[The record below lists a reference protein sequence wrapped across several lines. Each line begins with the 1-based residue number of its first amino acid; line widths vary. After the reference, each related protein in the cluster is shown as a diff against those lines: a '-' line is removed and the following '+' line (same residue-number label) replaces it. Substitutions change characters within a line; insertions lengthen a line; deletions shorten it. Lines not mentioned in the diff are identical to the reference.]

1 MRKKF
6 YRQAK
11 KAICI
16 ATLSATVLSSIPMI
30 PYTQAYAKGQTTM
43 EELQALSLPTE
54 NAVTYDLSDASFR
67 TEKTFVDVYGDEL
80 TTKVIEINIT
90 KNGNYIIKGS
100 NEINGA
106 FVDTHIKVEKGV
118 KANIIF
124 DGAKVQNNQTYASS
138 SDSCGNVSTNQ
149 LFPVLDIEGTANLY
163 VKEDSC
169 LTSPDR
175 DGSYVAQVLG
185 DLTIKKGT
193 GRLTLMSGCYKKDLQ
208 TEEDEEV
215 YGYAVLGSKEGEN
228 RRLGSVTVEGGDFTA
243 YGGIADVDKFTMTD
257 GNVYLR
263 YADYC
268 NVYAE
273 NIAILGGNLSLT
285 NDAEKAYF
293 SSMLYCK
300 DSLYIDGANITAQQE
315 NSSEAIPIVRTSYGK
330 KTINMVIQNSVISY
344 DETQFKL
351 ENVTDVYDN
360 IINLFTVDGL
370 QPNTKVKR
378 INGQPVTG
386 LQTAEDGSLKCL
398 LEYGNNVITL
408 DNGKNYIYTY
418 QWDEET
424 QKESMVKNDTSL
436 THTVTLRD
444 EGESGGREII
454 VADGFEL
461 GNRYFDGQKYY
472 KYDSAEK
479 PEKIID
485 DVTITLHEVKEK
497 VTVDGTEWTGDVLP
511 TGSFYMATDKEDDKF
526 IAYPGD
532 TVQQGTSYT
541 SFLKAV
547 QKEGKWFVK
556 IENRDDLDLL
566 NENLWHDNT
575 LNILLETDLDFSGE
589 DCFYLLDEGNGD
601 YYGTFDG
608 NGHGITNVKNKYY
621 SSVLILKNYGTIK
634 NVHIKNASI
643 PSSEYSANFQSGILC
658 SRNYGTIENCS
669 VESSTVETKKRTDDD
684 DEQSIK
690 LRVHSA
696 LVGGNYGTIKD
707 SFAKDIT
714 FNGDGETYPI
724 CKSFAGS
731 KLENTYYL
739 SGKAGEENA
748 KTAEQFAS
756 GEVCSLLNHGVTD
769 GSQYWRQNIDND
781 GERDAAPVADPSHGT
796 VYAGYQGCVKVYS
809 NAELQTTTPSHEV
822 KYTAEGNTITGICK
836 NDSSHN
842 VQLTVSANDV
852 TYDGK
857 AHPVT
862 VGVEYSDEWGEAEVP
877 YKIVYTRG
885 ENPTEDLTSP
895 GTIKASV
902 TIGDAAAE
910 VTYTIKATPTPTPTA
925 TPMASPSAAPT
936 ATPMTSPSAAP
947 TVSPSVVPSAG
958 PTATPAGTNPGSVP
972 SADPSE
978 GNKATATPAPSDKS
992 VIAPGETKVPG
1003 ETKAPAAAKAPE
1015 TTGTKIASKK
1025 GDTYKVTDTSGKIP
1039 EVELTKSAAK
1049 KKAKTVVI
1057 PKTVKVDGVNYK
1069 VTAIA
1074 EKAFAGNKKLK
1085 TVVIGA
1091 DIEKIGAKAFYKCV
1105 NLKKVTI
1112 QTTKLTAKTVGAK
1125 AFAKIHKKAVV
1136 KVPKAKKKAYKK
1148 WLKKRGIGGKQK
1160 ITGE

>member
-54 NAVTYDLSDASFR
+54 NAVTYNLSDASLR

-118 KANIIF
+118 EANIIF
-124 DGAKVQNNQTYASS
+124 DGAKVQNNQIYDST
-138 SDSCGNVSTNQ
+138 SDGCGNVYTEQ

-169 LTSPDR
+169 LTSPDTEYN
-175 DGSYVAQVLG
+175 YVAQVLG
-185 DLTIKKGT
+185 DLTIKEGT
-193 GRLTLMSGCYKKDLQ
+193 GRLTLMSGNYKNDLQ
-208 TEEDEEV
+208 TEEDGEV
-215 YGYAVLGSKEGEN
+215 CGYAVLGSKEGEN

-257 GNVYLR
+257 GNVSLR
-263 YADYC
+263 YADQY

-285 NDAEKAYF
+285 NDAEKAYV

-300 DSLYIDGANITAQQE
+300 DSLYIDGANITAQLE
-315 NSSEAIPIVRTSYGK
+315 NSSKAIPIVRTLNGK

-351 ENVTDVYDN
+351 EDVTDVYDN

-398 LEYGNNVITL
+398 LEYGDNVITL
-408 DNGKNYIYTY
+408 DNGENYIYTY

-424 QKESMVKNDTSL
+424 QKESMVKNDTSV
-436 THTVTLRD
+436 THKVTLRD

-497 VTVDGTEWTGDVLP
+497 VTVDGTEWTDDVLP

-566 NENLWHDNT
+566 NENLWYDNT

-643 PSSEYSANFQSGILC
+643 PSDEYSADFQSGILC
-658 SRNYGTIENCS
+658 ARNYGTIENCS

-739 SGKAGEENA
+739 SEKTGEENA

-756 GEVCSLLNHGVTD
+756 GEVCCLLNRGVTD
-769 GSQYWRQNIDND
+769 GSQIWYQNIDND
-781 GERDAAPVADPSHGT
+781 AEKDAVPVPDRSHGT
-796 VYAGYQGCVKVYS
+796 VYSGYQGCIKTYS
-809 NAELQTTTPSHEV
+809 NTELSDTPSHELDYTV
-822 KYTAEGNTITGICK
+822 EDNVLTGVCKADPSHTVTITLTAE
-836 NDSSHN
+836 D
-842 VQLTVSANDV
+842 A

-857 AHPVT
+857 EHKAVLNKT
-862 VGVEYSDEWGEAEVP
+862 YSDGWGEADVNA
-877 YKIVYTRG
+877 KIVYTKDG
-885 ENPTEDLTSP
+885 EPTTDLTSV

-902 TIGDAAAE
+902 TMGDAVIE

-925 TPMASPSAAPT
+925 TPTASPSA
-936 ATPMTSPSAAP
+936 TPSMTPAASPSATPAA
-947 TVSPSVVPSAG
+947 SPSV
-958 PTATPAGTNPGSVP
+958 TPAGTNPGSTP
-972 SADPSE
+972 SANPSE

-992 VIAPGETKVPG
+992 VIAPGETK
-1003 ETKAPAAAKAPE
+1003 APADAKAPE
-1015 TTGTKIASKK
+1015 TAGTKIASKK

-1091 DIEKIGAKAFYKCV
+1091 DIEKIGEKAFYKCV

-1112 QTTKLTAKTVGAK
+1112 QTTKLKAKTVGAK

-1160 ITGE
+1160 IVANV

>member
-1 MRKKF
+1 
-6 YRQAK
+6 
-11 KAICI
+11 
-16 ATLSATVLSSIPMI
+16 
-30 PYTQAYAKGQTTM
+30 
-43 EELQALSLPTE
+43 
-54 NAVTYDLSDASFR
+54 
-67 TEKTFVDVYGDEL
+67 
-80 TTKVIEINIT
+80 
-90 KNGNYIIKGS
+90 
-100 NEINGA
+100 
-106 FVDTHIKVEKGV
+106 
-118 KANIIF
+118 
-124 DGAKVQNNQTYASS
+124 
-138 SDSCGNVSTNQ
+138 
-149 LFPVLDIEGTANLY
+149 
-163 VKEDSC
+163 
-169 LTSPDR
+169 
-175 DGSYVAQVLG
+175 
-185 DLTIKKGT
+185 
-193 GRLTLMSGCYKKDLQ
+193 
-208 TEEDEEV
+208 
-215 YGYAVLGSKEGEN
+215 
-228 RRLGSVTVEGGDFTA
+228 
-243 YGGIADVDKFTMTD
+243 
-257 GNVYLR
+257 
-263 YADYC
+263 
-268 NVYAE
+268 
-273 NIAILGGNLSLT
+273 
-285 NDAEKAYF
+285 
-293 SSMLYCK
+293 
-300 DSLYIDGANITAQQE
+300 
-315 NSSEAIPIVRTSYGK
+315 
-330 KTINMVIQNSVISY
+330 
-344 DETQFKL
+344 
-351 ENVTDVYDN
+351 
-360 IINLFTVDGL
+360 
-370 QPNTKVKR
+370 
-378 INGQPVTG
+378 
-386 LQTAEDGSLKCL
+386 
-398 LEYGNNVITL
+398 
-408 DNGKNYIYTY
+408 
-418 QWDEET
+418 
-424 QKESMVKNDTSL
+424 
-436 THTVTLRD
+436 
-444 EGESGGREII
+444 
-454 VADGFEL
+454 
-461 GNRYFDGQKYY
+461 
-472 KYDSAEK
+472 
-479 PEKIID
+479 
-485 DVTITLHEVKEK
+485 
-497 VTVDGTEWTGDVLP
+497 
-511 TGSFYMATDKEDDKF
+511 MATDKEDDKF

-566 NENLWHDNT
+566 NENLWYDNT

-643 PSSEYSANFQSGILC
+643 PSDEYSADFQSGILC
-658 SRNYGTIENCS
+658 ARNYGTIENCS

-739 SGKAGEENA
+739 SEKTGEENA

-769 GSQYWRQNIDND
+769 GSQYWHQNIDNG
-781 GERDAAPVADPSHGT
+781 GERDAAPVADSSHGI

-809 NAELQTTTPSHEV
+809 NAELQTTTPSHEA
-822 KYTAEGNTITGICK
+822 KYTANGNTITGICK

-862 VGVEYSDEWGEAEVP
+862 VGVECSDEWGEEEVP

-895 GTIKASV
+895 GTIKA
-902 TIGDAAAE
+902 TLFIGSAQAE
-910 VTYTIKATPTPTPTA
+910 VTYTIKAAPTA
-925 TPMASPSAAPT
+925 VPTAKPTVKPTAVPMASPSAT
-936 ATPMTSPSAAP
+936 PSATP
-947 TVSPSVVPSAG
+947 TVSPSAVPSAG

-972 SADPSE
+972 SAGPSE
-978 GNKATATPAPSDKS
+978 GNKSTATPAPSDKP
-992 VIAPGETKVPG
+992 VIAPGETN
-1003 ETKAPAAAKAPE
+1003 APAAAKAPE
-1015 TTGTKIASKK
+1015 TAGTKIASKK
-1025 GDTYKVTDTSGKIP
+1025 GNTYKVTDTSGKIP

-1112 QTTKLTAKTVGAK
+1112 QTTKLKAKAVGTK

>member
-54 NAVTYDLSDASFR
+54 NAVTYNLSDASLR

-243 YGGIADVDKFTMTD
+243 YGGIVAVDKFTMTD
-257 GNVYLR
+257 GNVYLC
-263 YADYC
+263 YADQC

-285 NDAEKAYF
+285 NDAEKASV

-315 NSSEAIPIVRTSYGK
+315 NSSKAIPIVSTSYGK

-351 ENVTDVYDN
+351 EDVTDVYDN
-360 IINLFTVDGL
+360 SINLFTVDGL
-370 QPNTKVKR
+370 QHNTKVER

-398 LEYGNNVITL
+398 LEYGDNVITL
-408 DNGKNYIYTY
+408 DNGENYIYTY

-424 QKESMVKNDTSL
+424 QKESMVKNDKSV
-436 THTVTLRD
+436 THKVTLRD

-497 VTVDGTEWTGDVLP
+497 VTVDGTEWTDDVLP

-589 DCFYLLDEGNGD
+589 DCSYLLDGD

-608 NGHGITNVKNKYY
+608 NGHGITNAKNKYY
-621 SSVLILKNYGTIK
+621 SSVLTLKNYGTIK
-634 NVHIKNASI
+634 NVHIKNASV
-643 PSSEYSANFQSGILC
+643 PSSEYSADFQSGILC
-658 SRNYGTIENCS
+658 ARNYGTIENCS

-707 SFAKDIT
+707 CFAKDIT

-739 SGKAGEENA
+739 SEKAGEENA

-781 GERDAAPVADPSHGT
+781 GERDAAPVADPFHGI

-809 NAELQTTTPSHEV
+809 NAELQMTTPSHEV

-857 AHPVT
+857 AHPAT
-862 VGVEYSDEWGEAEVP
+862 VGVECSDEWGEAEVP

-885 ENPTEDLTSP
+885 ENPTEDLTGP

-902 TIGDAAAE
+902 TMGDAAAE
-910 VTYTIKATPTPTPTA
+910 VTYTIKAAPTATPTA
-925 TPMASPSAAPT
+925 TPSATPTASPSAAPT
-936 ATPMTSPSAAP
+936 AAP

-958 PTATPAGTNPGSVP
+958 PTATPAGTNPGGVP

-992 VIAPGETKVPG
+992 VIAPGETKTPG

-1015 TTGTKIASKK
+1015 TAGTKIASKK

-1069 VTAIA
+1069 VTSIA

-1112 QTTKLTAKTVGAK
+1112 QTTKLKAKTVGVK

-1160 ITGE
+1160 IVTNV

>member
-54 NAVTYDLSDASFR
+54 NAVTYNLSDASLR

-118 KANIIF
+118 EANIIF
-124 DGAKVQNNQTYASS
+124 DGAKVQNNQTYDST
-138 SDSCGNVSTNQ
+138 SDSCGNVYTEQ

-169 LTSPDR
+169 LTSPDTEYN
-175 DGSYVAQVLG
+175 YVAQVLG
-185 DLTIKKGT
+185 DLTIKEGT
-193 GRLTLMSGCYKKDLQ
+193 GRLTLMSGNYKNDLQ
-208 TEEDEEV
+208 TEEDGEV
-215 YGYAVLGSKEGEN
+215 CGYAVLGSKEGEN

-263 YADYC
+263 YADQY

-285 NDAEKAYF
+285 NDAEKAYV

-300 DSLYIDGANITAQQE
+300 DSLYIDGANITAQLE
-315 NSSEAIPIVRTSYGK
+315 NSSKAIPIVRTSNGK

-351 ENVTDVYDN
+351 EDVTDVYDN

-398 LEYGNNVITL
+398 LEYGDNVITL
-408 DNGKNYIYTY
+408 DNGENYIYTY

-424 QKESMVKNDTSL
+424 QKESMVKNDTSV
-436 THTVTLRD
+436 THKVTLRD

-497 VTVDGTEWTGDVLP
+497 VTVDGTEWTDDVLP

-566 NENLWHDNT
+566 NENLWYDNT

-643 PSSEYSANFQSGILC
+643 PSDEYSADFQSGILC
-658 SRNYGTIENCS
+658 ARNYGTIENCS

-739 SGKAGEENA
+739 SEKTGEENA
-748 KTAEQFAS
+748 KTAAQFAS
-756 GEVCSLLNHGVTD
+756 GEVCSLLNRGVTD
-769 GSQYWRQNIDND
+769 GSQYWYQNIDND
-781 GERDAAPVADPSHGT
+781 AEKDAVPVPDTSHGT
-796 VYAGYQGCVKVYS
+796 VYSGYQGCIKAYS
-809 NAELQTTTPSHEV
+809 NTELSDTPSHELDYTV
-822 KYTAEGNTITGICK
+822 EDNVLTGVCKADPSHTVTMTLTAE
-836 NDSSHN
+836 D
-842 VQLTVSANDV
+842 A

-857 AHPVT
+857 EHKAVLNKT
-862 VGVEYSDEWGEAEVP
+862 YSDGWGEADVNA
-877 YKIVYTRG
+877 KIVYTKDG
-885 ENPTEDLTSP
+885 EPTTDLTSV

-902 TIGDAAAE
+902 TMGDAVIE

-925 TPMASPSAAPT
+925 TPTASPSA
-936 ATPMTSPSAAP
+936 TPSMTPAASPSATPAA
-947 TVSPSVVPSAG
+947 SPSV
-958 PTATPAGTNPGSVP
+958 TPAGTNPGSTP
-972 SADPSE
+972 SANPSE
-978 GNKATATPAPSDKS
+978 GNKSTATPAPSDKP
-992 VIAPGETKVPG
+992 VIAPGETK
-1003 ETKAPAAAKAPE
+1003 APADAKAPE
-1015 TTGTKIASKK
+1015 TAGTKIASKK

-1091 DIEKIGAKAFYKCV
+1091 DVEKIGAKAFYKCV
-1105 NLKKVTI
+1105 NLKKITI

-1136 KVPKAKKKAYKK
+1136 KVPKEKKKVYKK

-1160 ITGE
+1160 IVTNI

>member
-54 NAVTYDLSDASFR
+54 NAVTYNLSDASLR

-124 DGAKVQNNQTYASS
+124 DGAKVQNNQTYAST
-138 SDSCGNVSTNQ
+138 SDSCGNVNTNQ

-169 LTSPDR
+169 LTSPDTEYN
-175 DGSYVAQVLG
+175 YVAQVLG

-193 GRLTLMSGCYKKDLQ
+193 GRLTLMSGNYKNDLQ

-215 YGYAVLGSKEGEN
+215 CGYAVLGSKEGEN

-243 YGGIADVDKFTMTD
+243 YGGIAAVDKFTMTD

-263 YADYC
+263 YANQF

-285 NDAEKAYF
+285 NDAEKAYV
-293 SSMLYCK
+293 SGMLYCK
-300 DSLYIDGANITAQQE
+300 DSLYIDGANITAQLE
-315 NSSEAIPIVRTSYGK
+315 NSSEAIPIVSTSSEK

-351 ENVTDVYDN
+351 EDVTDVYDN
-360 IINLFTVDGL
+360 SINLFTVDGL

-408 DNGKNYIYTY
+408 DNGENYTYTY

-424 QKESMVKNDTSL
+424 QKESMVKNDTAV
-436 THTVTLRD
+436 THKVTLRN
-444 EGESGGREII
+444 EGESVGREII
-454 VADGFEL
+454 VADGFEF
-461 GNRYFDGQKYY
+461 GKRYFDGQKYY
-472 KYDSAEK
+472 EYEITET
-479 PEKIID
+479 PQKITE
-485 DVTITLHEVKEK
+485 DVSITLHEVKEE
-497 VTVDGTEWTGDVLP
+497 VTVDGTVWTGDVLP
-511 TGSFYMATDKEDDKF
+511 TDSFYIAKDKKEDKF

-566 NENLWHDNT
+566 NEHLWRDNT

-589 DCFYLLDEGNGD
+589 DCSYLLDGD

-643 PSSEYSANFQSGILC
+643 PSDEYSADFQSGILC
-658 SRNYGTIENCS
+658 ARNYGTIENCS
-669 VESSTVETKKRTDDD
+669 VESSTVETKKRTDND

-714 FNGDGETYPI
+714 FDGDGETYPI

-739 SGKAGEENA
+739 SEKTGEENA

-769 GSQYWRQNIDND
+769 GSQYWYQNIDNG
-781 GERDAAPVADPSHGT
+781 GERDAAPVADPSHGI

-809 NAELQTTTPSHEV
+809 NAELQTTTPSHEA
-822 KYTAEGNTITGICK
+822 KYTAEGSTITGICK

-862 VGVEYSDEWGEAEVP
+862 VGVECSDEWGEAEVP

-885 ENPTEDLTSP
+885 ANPTEDLTSP

-936 ATPMTSPSAAP
+936 AAP
-947 TVSPSVVPSAG
+947 TVSPSAVPSAG
-958 PTATPAGTNPGSVP
+958 PTATTAGTNPGIVP
-972 SADPSE
+972 SAGPSE
-978 GNKATATPAPSDKS
+978 GNKATATPAPNDKS
-992 VIAPGETKVPG
+992 VIAPGETK
-1003 ETKAPAAAKAPE
+1003 APAATTAPE

-1069 VTAIA
+1069 VTSIA
-1074 EKAFAGNKKLK
+1074 KKAFAGNKKLK

-1091 DIEKIGAKAFYKCV
+1091 DIEKIGEKAFYKCV

-1112 QTTKLTAKTVGAK
+1112 QTTKLKAKSVGAK

-1160 ITGE
+1160 IMGE

>member
-54 NAVTYDLSDASFR
+54 NAVTYNLSDASLR

-118 KANIIF
+118 EANIIF
-124 DGAKVQNNQTYASS
+124 DGAKVQNNQTYDST
-138 SDSCGNVSTNQ
+138 SDSCGNVYTEQ

-169 LTSPDR
+169 LTSPDTEYN
-175 DGSYVAQVLG
+175 YVAQVLG
-185 DLTIKKGT
+185 DLTIKEGT
-193 GRLTLMSGCYKKDLQ
+193 GRLTLMSGNYKNDLQ
-208 TEEDEEV
+208 TEEDGEV
-215 YGYAVLGSKEGEN
+215 CGYAVLGSKEGEN

-257 GNVYLR
+257 GNVSLR
-263 YADYC
+263 YADQY

-285 NDAEKAYF
+285 NDAEKAYV

-300 DSLYIDGANITAQQE
+300 DSLYIDGANITAQLE
-315 NSSEAIPIVRTSYGK
+315 NSSKAIPIVRTSYGK

-351 ENVTDVYDN
+351 EDVTDVYDN

-398 LEYGNNVITL
+398 LEYGDNVITL
-408 DNGKNYIYTY
+408 DNGENYIYTY

-424 QKESMVKNDTSL
+424 QKESMVKNDTSV
-436 THTVTLRD
+436 THKVTLRD

-497 VTVDGTEWTGDVLP
+497 VTVDGTEWTDDVLP

-566 NENLWHDNT
+566 NENLWYDNT

-643 PSSEYSANFQSGILC
+643 PSDEYSADFQSGILC
-658 SRNYGTIENCS
+658 ARNYGTIENCS

-739 SGKAGEENA
+739 SEKTGEENA

-769 GSQYWRQNIDND
+769 GSQYWHQNIDNGD
-781 GERDAAPVADPSHGT
+781 ERDAAPVADPSHGI

-809 NAELQTTTPSHEV
+809 NAELQTTTPSHEAE
-822 KYTAEGNTITGICK
+822 YTANGNTITGICK

-862 VGVEYSDEWGEAEVP
+862 VGVECSDEWGEEEVP

-895 GTIKASV
+895 GTIKATLFIGSV
-902 TIGDAAAE
+902 QAE
-910 VTYTIKATPTPTPTA
+910 VTYTIKAAPTAVPTAKPTPTPTA
-925 TPMASPSAAPT
+925 TPMASPSAT
-936 ATPMTSPSAAP
+936 PSATP
-947 TVSPSVVPSAG
+947 TVSPSAVPSAG

-972 SADPSE
+972 SAGPSE
-978 GNKATATPAPSDKS
+978 GNKSTATPAPSDKS
-992 VIAPGETKVPG
+992 VIAPGETN
-1003 ETKAPAAAKAPE
+1003 APAAAKAPE

-1112 QTTKLTAKTVGAK
+1112 QTTKLKAKTVGAK

-1160 ITGE
+1160 IVANV

>member
-1 MRKKF
+1 M
-6 YRQAK
+6 
-11 KAICI
+11 
-16 ATLSATVLSSIPMI
+16 
-30 PYTQAYAKGQTTM
+30 
-43 EELQALSLPTE
+43 
-54 NAVTYDLSDASFR
+54 
-67 TEKTFVDVYGDEL
+67 
-80 TTKVIEINIT
+80 
-90 KNGNYIIKGS
+90 
-100 NEINGA
+100 
-106 FVDTHIKVEKGV
+106 
-118 KANIIF
+118 
-124 DGAKVQNNQTYASS
+124 
-138 SDSCGNVSTNQ
+138 
-149 LFPVLDIEGTANLY
+149 
-163 VKEDSC
+163 
-169 LTSPDR
+169 
-175 DGSYVAQVLG
+175 
-185 DLTIKKGT
+185 
-193 GRLTLMSGCYKKDLQ
+193 
-208 TEEDEEV
+208 
-215 YGYAVLGSKEGEN
+215 
-228 RRLGSVTVEGGDFTA
+228 
-243 YGGIADVDKFTMTD
+243 
-257 GNVYLR
+257 
-263 YADYC
+263 
-268 NVYAE
+268 
-273 NIAILGGNLSLT
+273 
-285 NDAEKAYF
+285 
-293 SSMLYCK
+293 
-300 DSLYIDGANITAQQE
+300 
-315 NSSEAIPIVRTSYGK
+315 
-330 KTINMVIQNSVISY
+330 
-344 DETQFKL
+344 
-351 ENVTDVYDN
+351 
-360 IINLFTVDGL
+360 
-370 QPNTKVKR
+370 
-378 INGQPVTG
+378 
-386 LQTAEDGSLKCL
+386 
-398 LEYGNNVITL
+398 ITL
-408 DNGKNYIYTY
+408 DNGENYIYTY

-424 QKESMVKNDTSL
+424 QKESMVKNDTSV
-436 THTVTLRD
+436 THKVTLRD

-497 VTVDGTEWTGDVLP
+497 VTVDGTEWTDDVLP

-566 NENLWHDNT
+566 NENLWYDNT

-643 PSSEYSANFQSGILC
+643 PSDEYSADFQSGILC
-658 SRNYGTIENCS
+658 ARNYGTIENCS

-739 SGKAGEENA
+739 SEKTGEENA

-769 GSQYWRQNIDND
+769 GSQYWHQNIDNG
-781 GERDAAPVADPSHGT
+781 GERDAAPVADSSHGI

-809 NAELQTTTPSHEV
+809 NAELQTTTPSHEA
-822 KYTAEGNTITGICK
+822 KYTANGNTITGICK

-862 VGVEYSDEWGEAEVP
+862 VGVECSDEWGEEEVP

-895 GTIKASV
+895 GTIKATLFIGSV
-902 TIGDAAAE
+902 QAE
-910 VTYTIKATPTPTPTA
+910 VTYTIKAAPTAVPTAKPTP

-936 ATPMTSPSAAP
+936 ATP
-947 TVSPSVVPSAG
+947 TVSPSAVPSAG

-972 SADPSE
+972 SAGPSE
-978 GNKATATPAPSDKS
+978 GNKSTATPAPSDKS
-992 VIAPGETKVPG
+992 VIAPGETN
-1003 ETKAPAAAKAPE
+1003 APAAAKAPE
-1015 TTGTKIASKK
+1015 TAGTKIASKK

-1112 QTTKLTAKTVGAK
+1112 QTTKLKAKAVGTK

>member
-43 EELQALSLPTE
+43 EELQAISLPTE
-54 NAVTYDLSDASFR
+54 NAVTYDLSDASLR

-118 KANIIF
+118 EANIIF
-124 DGAKVQNNQTYASS
+124 DGAKVQNNQTYDSS

-169 LTSPDR
+169 LTSPDTEYN
-175 DGSYVAQVLG
+175 YVAQVLG

-193 GRLTLMSGCYKKDLQ
+193 GRLTLMSGNYKNDLQ

-215 YGYAVLGSKEGEN
+215 CGYAVLGSKEGEN

-243 YGGIADVDKFTMTD
+243 YGGIAAVDKFTMTD

-263 YADYC
+263 YANQF

-285 NDAEKAYF
+285 NDAEKAYV
-293 SSMLYCK
+293 SGMLYCK
-300 DSLYIDGANITAQQE
+300 DSLYIDGANITAQLE
-315 NSSEAIPIVRTSYGK
+315 NSSEAIPIVSTSYGK

-351 ENVTDVYDN
+351 EDVTDVYDN
-360 IINLFTVDGL
+360 SINLFTVDGL

-408 DNGKNYIYTY
+408 DNGENYTYTY

-424 QKESMVKNDTSL
+424 QKESMVKNDTAV
-436 THTVTLRD
+436 THKVTLRN
-444 EGESGGREII
+444 EGESVGREII
-454 VADGFEL
+454 VADGFEF
-461 GNRYFDGQKYY
+461 GKRYFDGQKYY
-472 KYDSAEK
+472 EYEITET
-479 PEKIID
+479 PQKITE
-485 DVTITLHEVKEK
+485 DVSITLHEVKEE
-497 VTVDGTEWTGDVLP
+497 VTVDGTVWTGDVLP
-511 TGSFYMATDKEDDKF
+511 TDSFYIATDKKEDKF

-566 NENLWHDNT
+566 NEHLWRDNT

-589 DCFYLLDEGNGD
+589 DCSYLLDGD

-608 NGHGITNVKNKYY
+608 NGHGITNAKNKYY
-621 SSVLILKNYGTIK
+621 SSVLTLKNYGTIK

-643 PSSEYSANFQSGILC
+643 PSSEYSADFQSGILC
-658 SRNYGTIENCS
+658 ARNYGTIENCS
-669 VESSTVETKKRTDDD
+669 VESSTVETKKGTDDD

-707 SFAKDIT
+707 CFAKDIT

-739 SGKAGEENA
+739 SEKAGEENA
-748 KTAEQFAS
+748 KTTEQFAS

-781 GERDAAPVADPSHGT
+781 GERDAAPVADSSHGT

-862 VGVEYSDEWGEAEVP
+862 VGVEYSDEWGEEEVP

-885 ENPTEDLTSP
+885 ENPTEDLTGP

-902 TIGDAAAE
+902 TMGDATAE
-910 VTYTIKATPTPTPTA
+910 VTYTIKAAPTATPTA
-925 TPMASPSAAPT
+925 TPMATPTASPSAA
-936 ATPMTSPSAAP
+936 PSAAP
-947 TVSPSVVPSAG
+947 TVSPSAVPSAG

-992 VIAPGETKVPG
+992 VIAPGETK
-1003 ETKAPAAAKAPE
+1003 APAATKAPE

-1112 QTTKLTAKTVGAK
+1112 QTTKLTAKSVGAK

-1160 ITGE
+1160 IVTNV

>member
-1 MRKKF
+1 
-6 YRQAK
+6 
-11 KAICI
+11 
-16 ATLSATVLSSIPMI
+16 
-30 PYTQAYAKGQTTM
+30 
-43 EELQALSLPTE
+43 
-54 NAVTYDLSDASFR
+54 
-67 TEKTFVDVYGDEL
+67 
-80 TTKVIEINIT
+80 
-90 KNGNYIIKGS
+90 
-100 NEINGA
+100 
-106 FVDTHIKVEKGV
+106 
-118 KANIIF
+118 
-124 DGAKVQNNQTYASS
+124 
-138 SDSCGNVSTNQ
+138 
-149 LFPVLDIEGTANLY
+149 
-163 VKEDSC
+163 
-169 LTSPDR
+169 
-175 DGSYVAQVLG
+175 
-185 DLTIKKGT
+185 
-193 GRLTLMSGCYKKDLQ
+193 
-208 TEEDEEV
+208 
-215 YGYAVLGSKEGEN
+215 
-228 RRLGSVTVEGGDFTA
+228 
-243 YGGIADVDKFTMTD
+243 
-257 GNVYLR
+257 
-263 YADYC
+263 
-268 NVYAE
+268 
-273 NIAILGGNLSLT
+273 
-285 NDAEKAYF
+285 
-293 SSMLYCK
+293 
-300 DSLYIDGANITAQQE
+300 
-315 NSSEAIPIVRTSYGK
+315 
-330 KTINMVIQNSVISY
+330 
-344 DETQFKL
+344 
-351 ENVTDVYDN
+351 
-360 IINLFTVDGL
+360 
-370 QPNTKVKR
+370 
-378 INGQPVTG
+378 
-386 LQTAEDGSLKCL
+386 
-398 LEYGNNVITL
+398 
-408 DNGKNYIYTY
+408 
-418 QWDEET
+418 
-424 QKESMVKNDTSL
+424 MVKNDKSV
-436 THTVTLRD
+436 THKVTLRD

-497 VTVDGTEWTGDVLP
+497 VTVDGTEWTDDVLP

-566 NENLWHDNT
+566 NENLWYDNT

-643 PSSEYSANFQSGILC
+643 PSDEYSADFQSGILC
-658 SRNYGTIENCS
+658 ARNYGTIENCS

-739 SGKAGEENA
+739 SEKTGEENA

-769 GSQYWRQNIDND
+769 GSQYWHQNIDNGD
-781 GERDAAPVADPSHGT
+781 ERDAAPVADPSHGI

-809 NAELQTTTPSHEV
+809 NAELQTTTPSHEA
-822 KYTAEGNTITGICK
+822 KYTAEGSTITGICK

-862 VGVEYSDEWGEAEVP
+862 VGVECSDEWGEEEVP

-895 GTIKASV
+895 GTIKA
-902 TIGDAAAE
+902 TLFIGSAQAE
-910 VTYTIKATPTPTPTA
+910 VTYTIKAAPTA
-925 TPMASPSAAPT
+925 VPTAKPTVKPTAVPMASPSAT
-936 ATPMTSPSAAP
+936 PSATP
-947 TVSPSVVPSAG
+947 TVSPSAVPSAG

-972 SADPSE
+972 SAGPSE
-978 GNKATATPAPSDKS
+978 GNKSTATPAPSDKS
-992 VIAPGETKVPG
+992 VIAPGETN
-1003 ETKAPAAAKAPE
+1003 APAAAKAPE

-1112 QTTKLTAKTVGAK
+1112 QTTKLKAKTVGTK

>member
-1 MRKKF
+1 M
-6 YRQAK
+6 
-11 KAICI
+11 
-16 ATLSATVLSSIPMI
+16 
-30 PYTQAYAKGQTTM
+30 
-43 EELQALSLPTE
+43 
-54 NAVTYDLSDASFR
+54 
-67 TEKTFVDVYGDEL
+67 
-80 TTKVIEINIT
+80 
-90 KNGNYIIKGS
+90 
-100 NEINGA
+100 
-106 FVDTHIKVEKGV
+106 
-118 KANIIF
+118 
-124 DGAKVQNNQTYASS
+124 
-138 SDSCGNVSTNQ
+138 
-149 LFPVLDIEGTANLY
+149 
-163 VKEDSC
+163 
-169 LTSPDR
+169 
-175 DGSYVAQVLG
+175 
-185 DLTIKKGT
+185 
-193 GRLTLMSGCYKKDLQ
+193 
-208 TEEDEEV
+208 
-215 YGYAVLGSKEGEN
+215 
-228 RRLGSVTVEGGDFTA
+228 
-243 YGGIADVDKFTMTD
+243 
-257 GNVYLR
+257 
-263 YADYC
+263 
-268 NVYAE
+268 
-273 NIAILGGNLSLT
+273 
-285 NDAEKAYF
+285 
-293 SSMLYCK
+293 
-300 DSLYIDGANITAQQE
+300 
-315 NSSEAIPIVRTSYGK
+315 
-330 KTINMVIQNSVISY
+330 
-344 DETQFKL
+344 
-351 ENVTDVYDN
+351 
-360 IINLFTVDGL
+360 
-370 QPNTKVKR
+370 
-378 INGQPVTG
+378 
-386 LQTAEDGSLKCL
+386 
-398 LEYGNNVITL
+398 
-408 DNGKNYIYTY
+408 
-418 QWDEET
+418 
-424 QKESMVKNDTSL
+424 
-436 THTVTLRD
+436 
-444 EGESGGREII
+444 
-454 VADGFEL
+454 

-497 VTVDGTEWTGDVLP
+497 VTVDGTEWTDDVLP

-566 NENLWHDNT
+566 NENLWYDNT

-643 PSSEYSANFQSGILC
+643 PSDEYSADFQSGILC
-658 SRNYGTIENCS
+658 ARNYGTIENCS
-669 VESSTVETKKRTDDD
+669 VESSTVETKKRTDND

-739 SGKAGEENA
+739 SEKTGEENA

-769 GSQYWRQNIDND
+769 GSQYWHQNIDNG
-781 GERDAAPVADPSHGT
+781 GERDAAPVADSSHGI

-809 NAELQTTTPSHEV
+809 NAELQTTTPSHEAE
-822 KYTAEGNTITGICK
+822 YTANGNTITGICK

-862 VGVEYSDEWGEAEVP
+862 VGVECSDEWGEEEVP

-895 GTIKASV
+895 GTIKATLFIGSV
-902 TIGDAAAE
+902 QAE
-910 VTYTIKATPTPTPTA
+910 VTYTIKAAPTAVPTAKPTVKPTA
-925 TPMASPSAAPT
+925 TPMASPSAT
-936 ATPMTSPSAAP
+936 PSATP
-947 TVSPSVVPSAG
+947 TVSPSAVPSAG

-972 SADPSE
+972 SAGPSE
-978 GNKATATPAPSDKS
+978 GNKSTATPAPSDKS
-992 VIAPGETKVPG
+992 VIAPGKTN
-1003 ETKAPAAAKAPE
+1003 APAAAKAPE
-1015 TTGTKIASKK
+1015 TAGTKIASKK

-1112 QTTKLTAKTVGAK
+1112 QTTKLKAKAVGTK

>member
-54 NAVTYDLSDASFR
+54 NAVTYNLSDASLR

-243 YGGIADVDKFTMTD
+243 YGGIVAVDKFTMTD
-257 GNVYLR
+257 GNVYLC
-263 YADYC
+263 YADQC

-285 NDAEKAYF
+285 NDAEKASV

-315 NSSEAIPIVRTSYGK
+315 NSSKAIPIVSTSYGK

-351 ENVTDVYDN
+351 EDVTDVYDN
-360 IINLFTVDGL
+360 SINLFTVDGL
-370 QPNTKVKR
+370 QHNTKVER

-398 LEYGNNVITL
+398 LEYGDNVITL
-408 DNGKNYIYTY
+408 DNGENYIYTY

-424 QKESMVKNDTSL
+424 QKESMVKNDKSV
-436 THTVTLRD
+436 THKVTLRD

-497 VTVDGTEWTGDVLP
+497 VTVDGTEWTDDVLP

-589 DCFYLLDEGNGD
+589 DCSYLLDGD

-608 NGHGITNVKNKYY
+608 NGHGITNAKNKYY
-621 SSVLILKNYGTIK
+621 SSVLTLKNYGTIK
-634 NVHIKNASI
+634 NVHIKNASV
-643 PSSEYSANFQSGILC
+643 PSSEYSADFQSGILC
-658 SRNYGTIENCS
+658 ARNYGTIENCS

-707 SFAKDIT
+707 CFAKDIT

-739 SGKAGEENA
+739 SEKAGEENA

-781 GERDAAPVADPSHGT
+781 GERDAAPVADPFHGI

-809 NAELQTTTPSHEV
+809 NAELQMTTPSHEV

-857 AHPVT
+857 AHPAT
-862 VGVEYSDEWGEAEVP
+862 VGVECSDEWGEAEVP

-885 ENPTEDLTSP
+885 ENPTEDLTGP

-902 TIGDAAAE
+902 TMGDAAAE
-910 VTYTIKATPTPTPTA
+910 VTYTIKAAPTATPTA
-925 TPMASPSAAPT
+925 TPSATPTASPSAAPT
-936 ATPMTSPSAAP
+936 AAP

-958 PTATPAGTNPGSVP
+958 PTATPAGTNPGGVP

-1015 TTGTKIASKK
+1015 TAGTKIASKK

-1160 ITGE
+1160 IVTNV

>member
-43 EELQALSLPTE
+43 EELQAISLPTE
-54 NAVTYDLSDASFR
+54 NAVTYDLSDASLR

-118 KANIIF
+118 EANIIF
-124 DGAKVQNNQTYASS
+124 DGAKVQNNQTYDSS

-169 LTSPDR
+169 LTSPDTEYN
-175 DGSYVAQVLG
+175 YVAQVLG

-193 GRLTLMSGCYKKDLQ
+193 GRLTLMSGNYKNDLQ

-215 YGYAVLGSKEGEN
+215 CGYAVLGSKEGEN

-243 YGGIADVDKFTMTD
+243 YGGIAAVDKFTMTD

-263 YADYC
+263 YANQF

-285 NDAEKAYF
+285 NDAEKAYV
-293 SSMLYCK
+293 SGMLYCK
-300 DSLYIDGANITAQQE
+300 DSLYIDGANITAQLE
-315 NSSEAIPIVRTSYGK
+315 NSSEAIPIVSTSYGK

-351 ENVTDVYDN
+351 EDVTDVYDN
-360 IINLFTVDGL
+360 SINLFTVDGL

-408 DNGKNYIYTY
+408 DNGENYTYTY

-424 QKESMVKNDTSL
+424 QKESMVKNDTAV
-436 THTVTLRD
+436 THKVTLRN
-444 EGESGGREII
+444 EGESVGREII
-454 VADGFEL
+454 VADGFEF
-461 GNRYFDGQKYY
+461 GKRYFDGQKYY
-472 KYDSAEK
+472 EYEITET
-479 PEKIID
+479 PQKITE
-485 DVTITLHEVKEK
+485 DVSITLHEVKEE
-497 VTVDGTEWTGDVLP
+497 VTVDGTVWTGDVLP
-511 TGSFYMATDKEDDKF
+511 TDSFYIATDKKEDKF

-566 NENLWHDNT
+566 NEHLWRDNT

-589 DCFYLLDEGNGD
+589 DCSYLLDGD

-608 NGHGITNVKNKYY
+608 NGHGITNAKNKYY
-621 SSVLILKNYGTIK
+621 SSVLTLKNYGTIK

-643 PSSEYSANFQSGILC
+643 PSSEYSADFQSGILC
-658 SRNYGTIENCS
+658 ARNYGTIENCS
-669 VESSTVETKKRTDDD
+669 VESSTVETKKGTDDD

-707 SFAKDIT
+707 CFAKDIT

-739 SGKAGEENA
+739 SEKAGEENA
-748 KTAEQFAS
+748 KTTEQFAS

-781 GERDAAPVADPSHGT
+781 GERDAAPVADSSHGT

-862 VGVEYSDEWGEAEVP
+862 VGVEYSDEWGEEEVP

-885 ENPTEDLTSP
+885 ENPTEDLTGP

-902 TIGDAAAE
+902 TMGDATAE
-910 VTYTIKATPTPTPTA
+910 VTYTIKAAPTATPTA
-925 TPMASPSAAPT
+925 TPMATPTASPSAA
-936 ATPMTSPSAAP
+936 PSAAP
-947 TVSPSVVPSAG
+947 TVSPSAVPSAG

-992 VIAPGETKVPG
+992 VIAPGETKVPS
-1003 ETKAPAAAKAPE
+1003 AAKAPE
-1015 TTGTKIASKK
+1015 TAGTKIASKK

-1160 ITGE
+1160 IVTNV

>member
-1 MRKKF
+1 M
-6 YRQAK
+6 
-11 KAICI
+11 
-16 ATLSATVLSSIPMI
+16 
-30 PYTQAYAKGQTTM
+30 
-43 EELQALSLPTE
+43 
-54 NAVTYDLSDASFR
+54 
-67 TEKTFVDVYGDEL
+67 
-80 TTKVIEINIT
+80 
-90 KNGNYIIKGS
+90 
-100 NEINGA
+100 
-106 FVDTHIKVEKGV
+106 
-118 KANIIF
+118 
-124 DGAKVQNNQTYASS
+124 
-138 SDSCGNVSTNQ
+138 
-149 LFPVLDIEGTANLY
+149 
-163 VKEDSC
+163 
-169 LTSPDR
+169 
-175 DGSYVAQVLG
+175 
-185 DLTIKKGT
+185 
-193 GRLTLMSGCYKKDLQ
+193 
-208 TEEDEEV
+208 
-215 YGYAVLGSKEGEN
+215 
-228 RRLGSVTVEGGDFTA
+228 
-243 YGGIADVDKFTMTD
+243 
-257 GNVYLR
+257 
-263 YADYC
+263 
-268 NVYAE
+268 
-273 NIAILGGNLSLT
+273 
-285 NDAEKAYF
+285 
-293 SSMLYCK
+293 
-300 DSLYIDGANITAQQE
+300 YIDGANITAQLE
-315 NSSEAIPIVRTSYGK
+315 NSSKAIPIVRTLNGK

-351 ENVTDVYDN
+351 EDVTDVYDN

-398 LEYGNNVITL
+398 LEYGDNVITL
-408 DNGKNYIYTY
+408 DNGENYIYTY

-424 QKESMVKNDTSL
+424 QKESMVKNDTSV
-436 THTVTLRD
+436 THKVTLRD

-497 VTVDGTEWTGDVLP
+497 VTVDGTEWTDDVLP

-566 NENLWHDNT
+566 NENLWYDNT

-643 PSSEYSANFQSGILC
+643 PSDEYSADFQSGILC
-658 SRNYGTIENCS
+658 ARNYGTIENCS

-739 SGKAGEENA
+739 SEKTGEENA

-769 GSQYWRQNIDND
+769 GSQYWHQNIDNGD
-781 GERDAAPVADPSHGT
+781 ERDAAPVADPSHGI

-809 NAELQTTTPSHEV
+809 NAELQTTTPSHEA
-822 KYTAEGNTITGICK
+822 KYTANGNTITGICK

-862 VGVEYSDEWGEAEVP
+862 VGVECSDEWGEEEVP

-895 GTIKASV
+895 GTIKATLFIGSV
-902 TIGDAAAE
+902 QAE
-910 VTYTIKATPTPTPTA
+910 VTYTIKAAPTA
-925 TPMASPSAAPT
+925 VPTAKPTVKPTAVPMASPSAT
-936 ATPMTSPSAAP
+936 PSATP
-947 TVSPSVVPSAG
+947 TVSPSAVPSAG

-972 SADPSE
+972 SAGPSE
-978 GNKATATPAPSDKS
+978 GNKSTATPAPSDKS
-992 VIAPGETKVPG
+992 VIAPGETK
-1003 ETKAPAAAKAPE
+1003 APAAAKAPE
-1015 TTGTKIASKK
+1015 TAGTKIASKK

-1112 QTTKLTAKTVGAK
+1112 QTTKLKAKTVGTK

>member
-1 MRKKF
+1 M
-6 YRQAK
+6 
-11 KAICI
+11 
-16 ATLSATVLSSIPMI
+16 
-30 PYTQAYAKGQTTM
+30 
-43 EELQALSLPTE
+43 
-54 NAVTYDLSDASFR
+54 
-67 TEKTFVDVYGDEL
+67 
-80 TTKVIEINIT
+80 
-90 KNGNYIIKGS
+90 
-100 NEINGA
+100 
-106 FVDTHIKVEKGV
+106 
-118 KANIIF
+118 
-124 DGAKVQNNQTYASS
+124 
-138 SDSCGNVSTNQ
+138 
-149 LFPVLDIEGTANLY
+149 
-163 VKEDSC
+163 
-169 LTSPDR
+169 
-175 DGSYVAQVLG
+175 
-185 DLTIKKGT
+185 
-193 GRLTLMSGCYKKDLQ
+193 
-208 TEEDEEV
+208 
-215 YGYAVLGSKEGEN
+215 
-228 RRLGSVTVEGGDFTA
+228 
-243 YGGIADVDKFTMTD
+243 
-257 GNVYLR
+257 
-263 YADYC
+263 
-268 NVYAE
+268 
-273 NIAILGGNLSLT
+273 
-285 NDAEKAYF
+285 
-293 SSMLYCK
+293 
-300 DSLYIDGANITAQQE
+300 
-315 NSSEAIPIVRTSYGK
+315 
-330 KTINMVIQNSVISY
+330 
-344 DETQFKL
+344 
-351 ENVTDVYDN
+351 
-360 IINLFTVDGL
+360 
-370 QPNTKVKR
+370 
-378 INGQPVTG
+378 
-386 LQTAEDGSLKCL
+386 
-398 LEYGNNVITL
+398 
-408 DNGKNYIYTY
+408 
-418 QWDEET
+418 
-424 QKESMVKNDTSL
+424 
-436 THTVTLRD
+436 
-444 EGESGGREII
+444 
-454 VADGFEL
+454 
-461 GNRYFDGQKYY
+461 
-472 KYDSAEK
+472 
-479 PEKIID
+479 
-485 DVTITLHEVKEK
+485 
-497 VTVDGTEWTGDVLP
+497 
-511 TGSFYMATDKEDDKF
+511 
-526 IAYPGD
+526 
-532 TVQQGTSYT
+532 QQGTSYT

-739 SGKAGEENA
+739 SEKAGGENA

-769 GSQYWRQNIDND
+769 GSQYWYQNIDND

-857 AHPVT
+857 AHPAT
-862 VGVEYSDEWGEAEVP
+862 VGVECSDEWGEAEVP

-885 ENPTEDLTSP
+885 ANPTEDLTSP

-936 ATPMTSPSAAP
+936 ATPMASPSAAPTAAP
-947 TVSPSVVPSAG
+947 TVSPSAVPSAS
-958 PTATPAGTNPGSVP
+958 PTATTAGTNPGIVP
-972 SADPSE
+972 SAGPSE
-978 GNKATATPAPSDKS
+978 GNKATATPAPNDKS
-992 VIAPGETKVPG
+992 VIAPGETK
-1003 ETKAPAAAKAPE
+1003 APAATTAPE

-1160 ITGE
+1160 IVTNV

>member
-1 MRKKF
+1 
-6 YRQAK
+6 
-11 KAICI
+11 
-16 ATLSATVLSSIPMI
+16 
-30 PYTQAYAKGQTTM
+30 
-43 EELQALSLPTE
+43 
-54 NAVTYDLSDASFR
+54 
-67 TEKTFVDVYGDEL
+67 
-80 TTKVIEINIT
+80 
-90 KNGNYIIKGS
+90 
-100 NEINGA
+100 
-106 FVDTHIKVEKGV
+106 
-118 KANIIF
+118 
-124 DGAKVQNNQTYASS
+124 
-138 SDSCGNVSTNQ
+138 
-149 LFPVLDIEGTANLY
+149 
-163 VKEDSC
+163 
-169 LTSPDR
+169 
-175 DGSYVAQVLG
+175 
-185 DLTIKKGT
+185 
-193 GRLTLMSGCYKKDLQ
+193 
-208 TEEDEEV
+208 
-215 YGYAVLGSKEGEN
+215 
-228 RRLGSVTVEGGDFTA
+228 
-243 YGGIADVDKFTMTD
+243 
-257 GNVYLR
+257 
-263 YADYC
+263 
-268 NVYAE
+268 
-273 NIAILGGNLSLT
+273 
-285 NDAEKAYF
+285 
-293 SSMLYCK
+293 
-300 DSLYIDGANITAQQE
+300 
-315 NSSEAIPIVRTSYGK
+315 
-330 KTINMVIQNSVISY
+330 MVIQNSVISY

-351 ENVTDVYDN
+351 EDVTDVYDN

-398 LEYGNNVITL
+398 LEYGDNVITL
-408 DNGKNYIYTY
+408 DNGENYIYTY

-424 QKESMVKNDTSL
+424 QKESMVKNDTSV
-436 THTVTLRD
+436 THKVTLRD

-497 VTVDGTEWTGDVLP
+497 VTVDGTEWTDDVLP

-566 NENLWHDNT
+566 NENLWYDNT

-643 PSSEYSANFQSGILC
+643 PSDEYSADFQSGILC
-658 SRNYGTIENCS
+658 ARNYGTIENCS
-669 VESSTVETKKRTDDD
+669 VESSTVETKKRTDND

-739 SGKAGEENA
+739 SEKTGEENA

-769 GSQYWRQNIDND
+769 GSQYWHQNIDNG
-781 GERDAAPVADPSHGT
+781 GERDAAPVADPSHGI

-809 NAELQTTTPSHEV
+809 NAELQTTTPSHEA
-822 KYTAEGNTITGICK
+822 KYTAEGSTITGICK

-862 VGVEYSDEWGEAEVP
+862 VGVECSDEWGEEEVP

-895 GTIKASV
+895 GTIKATLFIGSV
-902 TIGDAAAE
+902 QAE
-910 VTYTIKATPTPTPTA
+910 VTYTIKAAPTA
-925 TPMASPSAAPT
+925 VPTAKPTVKPTAVPMASPSAT
-936 ATPMTSPSAAP
+936 PSATP
-947 TVSPSVVPSAG
+947 TVSPSAVPSAG

-972 SADPSE
+972 SADPSAVPT
-978 GNKATATPAPSDKS
+978 KAPGTPATPAPSDKS
-992 VIAPGETKVPG
+992 VIAPGETN
-1003 ETKAPAAAKAPE
+1003 APAAAKAPE
-1015 TTGTKIASKK
+1015 TAGTKIASKK

-1112 QTTKLTAKTVGAK
+1112 QTTKLKAKTVGTK

>member
-43 EELQALSLPTE
+43 EELQAISLPTE
-54 NAVTYDLSDASFR
+54 NAVTYDLSDASLR

-118 KANIIF
+118 EANIIF
-124 DGAKVQNNQTYASS
+124 DGAKVQNNQTYDSS

-169 LTSPDR
+169 LTSPDTEYN
-175 DGSYVAQVLG
+175 YVAQVLG

-193 GRLTLMSGCYKKDLQ
+193 GRLTLMSGNYKNDLQ

-215 YGYAVLGSKEGEN
+215 WGYAVLGSKEGEN

-243 YGGIADVDKFTMTD
+243 YGGIAAVDKFTMTD

-263 YADYC
+263 YANQF

-285 NDAEKAYF
+285 NDAEKAYV
-293 SSMLYCK
+293 SGMLYCK
-300 DSLYIDGANITAQQE
+300 DSLYIDGANITAQLE
-315 NSSEAIPIVRTSYGK
+315 NSSEAIPIVSTSYGK

-351 ENVTDVYDN
+351 EDVTDVYDN
-360 IINLFTVDGL
+360 SINLFTVDGL

-408 DNGKNYIYTY
+408 DNGENYTYTY

-424 QKESMVKNDTSL
+424 QKESMVKNDTAV
-436 THTVTLRD
+436 THKVTLRN
-444 EGESGGREII
+444 EGESVGREII
-454 VADGFEL
+454 VADGFEF
-461 GNRYFDGQKYY
+461 GKRYFDGQKYY
-472 KYDSAEK
+472 EYEITET
-479 PEKIID
+479 PQKITE
-485 DVTITLHEVKEK
+485 DVSITLHEVKEE
-497 VTVDGTEWTGDVLP
+497 VTVDGTVWTGDVLP
-511 TGSFYMATDKEDDKF
+511 TDSFYIATDKKEDKF

-566 NENLWHDNT
+566 NEHLWRDNT

-589 DCFYLLDEGNGD
+589 DCSYLLDGD

-608 NGHGITNVKNKYY
+608 NGHGITNAKNKYY
-621 SSVLILKNYGTIK
+621 SSVLTLKNYGTIK

-643 PSSEYSANFQSGILC
+643 PSSEYSADFQSGILC
-658 SRNYGTIENCS
+658 ARNYGTIENCS
-669 VESSTVETKKRTDDD
+669 VESSTVETKKGTDDD

-707 SFAKDIT
+707 CFAKDIT

-739 SGKAGEENA
+739 SEKAGEENA
-748 KTAEQFAS
+748 KTTEQFAS

-781 GERDAAPVADPSHGT
+781 GERDAAPVADSSHGT

-862 VGVEYSDEWGEAEVP
+862 VGVEYSDEWGEEEVP

-885 ENPTEDLTSP
+885 ENPTEDLTGP

-902 TIGDAAAE
+902 TMGDATAE
-910 VTYTIKATPTPTPTA
+910 VTYTIKAAPTATPTA
-925 TPMASPSAAPT
+925 TPMATPTASPSAA
-936 ATPMTSPSAAP
+936 PSAAP
-947 TVSPSVVPSAG
+947 TVSPSAVPSAG

-992 VIAPGETKVPG
+992 VIAPGETKVPS
-1003 ETKAPAAAKAPE
+1003 AAKAPE
-1015 TTGTKIASKK
+1015 TAGTKIASKK
-1025 GDTYKVTDTSGKIP
+1025 GDTYKVTDTSGKTP

-1112 QTTKLTAKTVGAK
+1112 QTTKLKAKTVGAK

-1160 ITGE
+1160 IVTNV

>member
-54 NAVTYDLSDASFR
+54 NAVTYDLSDASLR

-118 KANIIF
+118 EANIIF

-138 SDSCGNVSTNQ
+138 SDSCGNVYTYQ

-243 YGGIADVDKFTMTD
+243 YGGIAVVDKFTMTD

-263 YADYC
+263 YADQF

-285 NDAEKAYF
+285 NDAEKANF

-315 NSSEAIPIVRTSYGK
+315 NSSKAIPIVRTSYGK

-351 ENVTDVYDN
+351 EDVTDVYDN
-360 IINLFTVDGL
+360 SINLFTVDGL

-398 LEYGNNVITL
+398 LEYGDNVITL
-408 DNGKNYIYTY
+408 DNGENYIYTY

-424 QKESMVKNDTSL
+424 QKESMVKNDKSV
-436 THTVTLRD
+436 THKVTLRV
-444 EGESGGREII
+444 EGESGGREIT

-472 KYDSAEK
+472 SAEK

-497 VTVDGTEWTGDVLP
+497 VTVDGTEWTDDVLP
-511 TGSFYMATDKEDDKF
+511 TDSFYMATDKEDDKF

-566 NENLWHDNT
+566 NEHIWRDNT

-589 DCFYLLDEGNGD
+589 DCSCLLEDDSRE

-608 NGHGITNVKNKYY
+608 NGHGITNAKTYY
-621 SSVLILKNYGTIK
+621 SSVLTLKNYGTIK

-643 PSSEYSANFQSGILC
+643 PSSEYSADFQSGILC
-658 SRNYGTIENCS
+658 ARNYGTIENCS
-669 VESSTVETKKRTDDD
+669 VESSTVETKKRTDRD

-739 SGKAGEENA
+739 SEKAGGENA

-769 GSQYWRQNIDND
+769 GSQYWRQNIDNG
-781 GERDAAPVADPSHGT
+781 GERDAAPVADSSHGI

-809 NAELQTTTPSHEV
+809 NAELQTTTPSHEA
-822 KYTAEGNTITGICK
+822 KYTAEGSTITGICK

-857 AHPVT
+857 AHPVA
-862 VGVEYSDEWGEAEVP
+862 VGVECSDEWGEEEVP

-885 ENPTEDLTSP
+885 ANPTEDLTSP

-936 ATPMTSPSAAP
+936 ATPMASPSAAP
-947 TVSPSVVPSAG
+947 TATPTVSPSAVPSAS
-958 PTATPAGTNPGSVP
+958 PTATTAGTNPGSVP

-978 GNKATATPAPSDKS
+978 GNKATATPAPSDKP
-992 VIAPGETKVPG
+992 VIAPG

-1160 ITGE
+1160 IVTNV